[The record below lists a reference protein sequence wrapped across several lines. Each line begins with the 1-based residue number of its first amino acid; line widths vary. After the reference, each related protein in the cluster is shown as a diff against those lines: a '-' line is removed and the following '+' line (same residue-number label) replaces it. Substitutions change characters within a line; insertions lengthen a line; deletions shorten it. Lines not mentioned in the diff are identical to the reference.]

1 MKIIVCGAGNVG
13 RSIVGYL
20 TQGNNDIIVIDNNAA
35 HLGELSKEFD
45 VQPILGNAAHPDVL
59 EQAGAKNIDLL
70 IAATDNDEVNM
81 VACQVAYTIFNVP
94 RRIARI
100 DSHDYLEPSWN
111 KLYGEEAVPA
121 DVIIS
126 PDIEI
131 ANTIYRIL
139 KVPGSSESL
148 PLLDNRLRLLAFK
161 CAEDCPLIKTPLMQ
175 LGIAAPDMHISV
187 VSIVRRGRGFIPS
200 GEDIFEAGDEIYF
213 LVKSSDI
220 AATILAFGM
229 ERPAN
234 ERILIFGGNQ
244 ISRNLALK
252 IERDDTIQ
260 NSKIIEE
267 DGAVAERLARDLN
280 NTAVIY
286 GQMMSDVILNEAG
299 IEKVDITVAV
309 TDNDKDNLLSSLL
322 AKSRGVPETVSLV
335 NSRAYNTLIDNIG
348 DNILVDRTAV
358 TISSILKELRKTNLQ
373 SAYSLGRGFGELW
386 QLRLEPEDELSG
398 RKISALDLP
407 DNSQIC
413 ALGRGDELI
422 FPDSDE
428 VLKGGDEVVVFVGS
442 GDIRKVEK
450 IFS

>member
-20 TQGNNDIIVIDNNAA
+20 TQGNNDIIVIDNKAA
-35 HLGELSKEFD
+35 HLNELAKEFD
-45 VQPILGNAAHPDVL
+45 VQPVLGNAAHPDIL
-59 EQAGAKNIDLL
+59 EQAGAKNVNLL

-81 VACQVAYTIFNVP
+81 VACQVAHTIFNVP
-94 RRIARI
+94 KRIARI
-100 DSHDYLEPSWN
+100 DSHDYLEPVWSN
-111 KLYGEEAVPA
+111 LYSEASIPV
-121 DVIIS
+121 DLIIS

-131 ANTIYRIL
+131 ANAVYRIL

-148 PLLDNRLRLLAFK
+148 PMLDNRLRLLSFK
-161 CAEDCPLIKTPLMQ
+161 CPADCPLIKTPLVQ
-175 LGIAAPDMHISV
+175 LGIVAPDLHISV
-187 VSIVRRGRGFIPS
+187 VSIVRRGRSFIPS
-200 GEDIFEAGDEIYF
+200 GEDMFEAGDEIYF
-213 LVKSSDI
+213 LVKTAEI

-234 ERILIFGGNQ
+234 ERVVIFGGNQ

-252 IERDDTIQ
+252 IEKDDNIQ

-267 DGAVAERLARDLN
+267 DADIAKELAKELN
-280 NTAVIY
+280 NTVVIS
-286 GQMMSDVILNEAG
+286 GQMMSDVILTEAG
-299 IEKVDITVAV
+299 IEKADVTVAV

-386 QLRLEPEDELSG
+386 QLCLDAEDELNG
-398 RKISALDLP
+398 REISRLELP
-407 DNSQIC
+407 EDSQIC
-413 ALGRGDELI
+413 AIGRGDEII

-428 VLKGGDEVVVFVGS
+428 ILQAEDILVVFVGS
-442 GDIRKVEK
+442 GDIKKVEK